1 MEPIKVNGWKAEL
14 DPEKDNS
21 CVVSFRIDN
30 VKGAKFFVP
39 AFNAAA
45 SSFLMRSGFDRS
57 GLIMDMLPVAS
68 HLYTA
73 LKESRD
79 K

>member
-1 MEPIKVNGWKAEL
+1 MEPISVNDWKAEL
-14 DPEKDNS
+14 DPQKDNS

-45 SSFLMRSGFDRS
+45 STFLVRSGFDKS
-57 GLIMDMLPVAS
+57 ELIMGMLPVAGS
-68 HLYTA
+68 LYSM
-73 LKESRD
+73 LKDSRD